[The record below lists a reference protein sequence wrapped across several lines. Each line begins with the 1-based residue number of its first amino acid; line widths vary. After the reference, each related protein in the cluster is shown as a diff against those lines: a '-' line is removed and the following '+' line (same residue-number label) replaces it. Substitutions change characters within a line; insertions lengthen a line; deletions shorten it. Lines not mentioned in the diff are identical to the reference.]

1 MTCTGGRLATFA
13 HMANPSSVPRDV
25 YRSPTEVMRFRLS
38 TLLLTTACVALA
50 IGWCV
55 DRYTHRVPSYEERL
69 ADHARLAATLADV
82 HRLHQFSD
90 FPEAYAKRVP
100 DMLFTVYLDL
110 FRHRELFERT
120 YGPIGNANHI
130 DAATLRKLGG
140 DTLRRIDITSL
151 PEFQTRLDAS
161 GLGTP
166 KYYDL
171 YASNGVLKPELTAF
185 VSECM
190 ETIGDPALPS
200 DGGEPSV
207 ATEAAN

>member
-1 MTCTGGRLATFA
+1 MIVDVRLT
-13 HMANPSSVPRDV
+13 NC
-25 YRSPTEVMRFRLS
+25 MRFRLS
-38 TLLLTTACVALA
+38 TLLLTTTCIALA

-55 DRYTHRVPSYEERL
+55 DRYTNRVPSYEDRL

-90 FPEAYAKRVP
+90 FPQAYTKRIP

-110 FRHRELFERT
+110 FRNRVLFART
-120 YGPIGNANHI
+120 YGPIGNARHI
-130 DAATLRKLGG
+130 DDATLRWIGNE
-140 DTLRRIDITSL
+140 TLRRIDIRTL
-151 PEFQTRLDAS
+151 PEFEKELATS

-171 YASNGVLKPELTAF
+171 YAPDGSLIPELEAF
-185 VSECM
+185 VSECLA
-190 ETIGDPALPS
+190 TTSDPAAP
-200 DGGEPSV
+200 DDVGEPSV